1 MFHADPLA
9 FDIATAATC
18 EDADSFAG
26 PSLPTDPGGYLAAV
40 VGLLGRLWGKAWQA
54 VFSSRLLTLN
64 GYVAFD
70 VPRVVT
76 GLGASLLMGLVAV
89 HVYVLATEPGLPVYF
104 LIYAGVLI
112 AACLSAAGA
121 MVFALKRIV
130 PQLGWYFG
138 SLVCTVFLLIY
149 LGSRFAGLPGLV
161 ALTARWDLAPGT
173 MAMALAAGFIAVH
186 TTVLS
191 GINVA
196 YPQRQNW
203 HD

>member
-1 MFHADPLA
+1 M
-9 FDIATAATC
+9 
-18 EDADSFAG
+18 
-26 PSLPTDPGGYLAAV
+26 
-40 VGLLGRLWGKAWQA
+40 VGRLGRPWRKAWQA
-54 VFSSRLLTLN
+54 IFSSPVLTLN

-70 VPRVVT
+70 LPRTVT
-76 GLGASLLMGLVAV
+76 GLGASLLMGLAAV
-89 HVYVLATEPGLPVYF
+89 HVYVLATGPGLPVYF
-104 LIYAGVLI
+104 LVYAAVLI

-121 MVFALKRIV
+121 MMLAFKPRV

-149 LGSRFAGLPGLV
+149 LGSRVAGLPGLV
-161 ALTARWDLAPGT
+161 GLTGRWDLAPGT
-173 MAMALAAGFIAVH
+173 LAMAFAAGFIAVH

-196 YPQRQNW
+196 YPRRRNW